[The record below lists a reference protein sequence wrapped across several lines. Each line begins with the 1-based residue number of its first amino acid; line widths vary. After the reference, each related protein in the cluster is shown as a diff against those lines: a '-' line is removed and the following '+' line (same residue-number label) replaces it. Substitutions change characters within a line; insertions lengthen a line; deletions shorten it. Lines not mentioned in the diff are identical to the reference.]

1 MQIVAHSS
9 PSQSA
14 RSCSDQLRF
23 KPIRITWWDALLD
36 PGEPNLAEF
45 GKLDLLA

>member
-14 RSCSDQLRF
+14 RSCSDELRF
-23 KPIRITWWDALLD
+23 EPIRIARWDALLD
-36 PGEPNLAEF
+36 PGEPNLGEL